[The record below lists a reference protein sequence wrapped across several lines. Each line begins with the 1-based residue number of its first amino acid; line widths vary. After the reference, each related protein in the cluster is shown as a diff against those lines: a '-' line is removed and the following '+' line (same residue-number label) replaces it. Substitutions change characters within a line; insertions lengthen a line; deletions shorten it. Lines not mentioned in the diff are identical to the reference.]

1 MMQGKPLTV
10 GFLFFLFPVLLG
22 FSPLVESP
30 ASARGGSTPGESA
43 VVQRAGF
50 VRLSDS
56 PWPHLDTERLHLRS
70 EEALVVDGQSG
81 RDLYAKN
88 VDTVTP
94 IASIS
99 KLMTAMVLLDSHLP
113 MDTPV
118 TVTEDDVDTLRNS
131 LSRLPV
137 GWTLSREQLLQ
148 LALMASE
155 NRAANALARTYPGGT
170 AAFVAR
176 MNAKA
181 HALGMQHTYFLDP
194 TGLHSENVSTAS
206 DLARMVREA
215 YTYPLIRQMTT
226 TERYEV
232 RSSLTGRPRLF
243 GNSNRL
249 MYNDHWSIGLSKTG
263 FINESGFC
271 LVMETSI
278 LDRPIFMILLDSQG
292 KYSRLGDAA
301 RIRSWLQ
308 TAAEGRLPRYRRHSR
323 G

>member
-1 MMQGKPLTV
+1 MQGKPLTV

-22 FSPLVESP
+22 FTPLAESS
-30 ASARGGSTPGESA
+30 ASARAGSAPERGR
-43 VVQRAGF
+43 VVRRAGF
-50 VRLSDS
+50 VRLTDS
-56 PWPHLDTERLHLRS
+56 PWPHLDAGRLRLRS
-70 EEALVVDGQSG
+70 AAALVVDGKSG

-88 VDTVTP
+88 ADAVTP

-113 MDTPV
+113 MNTPV

-137 GWTLSREQLLQ
+137 GWTLSREELLQ

-170 AAFVAR
+170 TAFVAR

-181 HALGMQHTYFLDP
+181 LALGMQRTYFLDP
-194 TGLHSENVSTAS
+194 TGLHSENVSTAG
-206 DLARMVREA
+206 DLALMVREA
-215 YTYPLIRQMTT
+215 YTYPVIRQMTT

-232 RSSLTGRPRLF
+232 RSGLSGRPRLF

-278 LDRPIFMILLDSQG
+278 LDRPVFMILLDSQG

-308 TAAEGRLPRYRRHSR
+308 TAAEGQLPHYRRHSR

>member
-1 MMQGKPLTV
+1 MQSKPLTV

-22 FSPLVESP
+22 FSPLAESSAP
-30 ASARGGSTPGESA
+30 ARAGSAPEEA
-43 VVQRAGF
+43 HVVRRAGF
-50 VRLSDS
+50 VRLTDS

-70 EEALVVDGQSG
+70 AAALVVDGKSG

-88 VDTVTP
+88 AEAVTP

-118 TVTEDDVDTLRNS
+118 TVTEDDVDTLRHS

-170 AAFVAR
+170 TAFVAQ

-181 HALGMQHTYFLDP
+181 RVLGMDHTYFLDP

-206 DLARMVREA
+206 DLARMVRTA
-215 YTYPLIRQMTT
+215 YTYPVIRRMTT
-226 TERYEV
+226 TGRYEV
-232 RSSLTGRPRLF
+232 HSSISGLPRLF
-243 GNSNRL
+243 GNSDRL
-249 MYNDHWSIGLSKTG
+249 IYNDHWSIGLSKTG

-308 TAAEGRLPRYRRHSR
+308 TAAEGRLPHYRRHSR

>member
-1 MMQGKPLTV
+1 MQSKPLTV

-22 FSPLVESP
+22 FSSLAESSAP
-30 ASARGGSTPGESA
+30 ARAGSAPEEA
-43 VVQRAGF
+43 HVVRRAGF
-50 VRLSDS
+50 VRLTDS
-56 PWPHLDTERLHLRS
+56 PWPHLDAGRLRLRS
-70 EEALVVDGQSG
+70 AAALVVDGKSG

-88 VDTVTP
+88 AEAVTP

-113 MDTPV
+113 MNTPV

-137 GWTLSREQLLQ
+137 GWTLSREELLQ

-170 AAFVAR
+170 TAFVAQ

-181 HALGMQHTYFLDP
+181 HALGMQRTYFLDP

-206 DLARMVREA
+206 DLALMVREA

-232 RSSLTGRPRLF
+232 RSSISGRPRLF

-278 LDRPIFMILLDSQG
+278 LDRPVFMILLDSQG

-308 TAAEGRLPRYRRHSR
+308 TTAEGRLPHYRRRSR